1 MAIANQRP
9 TIDVQAGAA
18 ALDEDIPRVLRVL
31 EASSLEQLGWRR
43 PDRLTLLV
51 PFTGIHQNR
60 QDEFLLRLAFAA
72 YRRWPPSAQFVNPD
86 TLAYSYPADQ
96 HFVPKLNSPGCTTHI
111 GYTNNHQRSHVQLIC
126 CSATQEFYDVLHDVQ
141 PEFLWR
147 DKDTFLTT
155 ITAIRRAFSSSYGG
169 RFPTHGS

>member
-1 MAIANQRP
+1 VAIANQRP

-18 ALDEDIPRVLRVL
+18 AVDEDIPRVLRVL

-60 QDEFLLRLAFAA
+60 QDEFVLRLGFAA

-96 HFVPKLNSPGCTTHI
+96 HFVPRLNSPECTTHI
-111 GYTNNHQRSHVQLIC
+111 AYTNNHQRSAVQLVC
-126 CSATQEFYDVLHDVQ
+126 CSATQEFYDVLHGVE

-147 DKDTFLTT
+147 ETDTFLTT
-155 ITAIRRAFSSSYGG
+155 IMAIRRAFSSSYGG
-169 RFPTHGS
+169 RFPTHGH